1 MSNARLTLTASLLLS
16 LATPVIPAHADEG
29 YLCAD
34 GSIVYVKLGTLE
46 HMKRTN
52 ACVAAYYGLK
62 VEEAADRQPG
72 PATSSAPIAPAD
84 TAAPALRRLPDETPP
99 ATGVARNARE
109 AALRR
114 PPMPAPNTDYRNVRI
129 LNAPDGQA
137 RTFHHQR

>member
-16 LATPVIPAHADEG
+16 LSTPVIPAQADEG
-29 YLCAD
+29 YLCSD

-46 HMKRTN
+46 RMKRSN

-62 VEEAADRQPG
+62 VEEAADRQPA
-72 PATSSAPIAPAD
+72 PAASAPIAPAD
-84 TAAPALRRLPDETPP
+84 TAAPSLRRLPDETPP

-129 LNAPDGQA
+129 INAADGQA